1 MSRGSSRVVPLTNP
15 GSLRYA
21 LENLLSGVAP
31 PPDMFLYAYS
41 LIDLLAHRFT
51 RRALLERYSV
61 NGFVQSRAYATER
74 SAELH
79 HYSLAKIF
87 ASPSYLTSAA
97 SYQNLVKYSFRDPDP
112 MMWIL
117 KGNTQQHFLRRLQ
130 TRLKSSGARSRKGGR
145 SEVCSSPWSRRQV
158 SSWHA
163 RSRSKRWMRTS
174 YPPVSPARAL
184 ARIGKLRIR
193 RTSRHPT
200 LPLSSPCVS
209 TTS

>member
-1 MSRGSSRVVPLTNP
+1 
-15 GSLRYA
+15 
-21 LENLLSGVAP
+21 
-31 PPDMFLYAYS
+31 MFLYAYS

-130 TRLKSSGARSRKGGR
+130 TRLKELRCEVEEGWALRSVQFAVESPSGEFVARSITVEKVDENQLPSCFTGQGTRKNR
-145 SEVCSSPWSRRQV
+145 E
-158 SSWHA
+158 
-163 RSRSKRWMRTS
+163 
-174 YPPVSPARAL
+174 
-184 ARIGKLRIR
+184 LRIR